1 MLTENISITDMPQD
15 ILYKSF
21 VICCIQTALLK
32 YIIILEMW
40 VTYEAE
46 PEKIQCKKNYGRKVY
61 GKENLVHQGSQ
72 YVKNYLLRRVM
83 KHTSLGREREHQ
95 ARAAA
100 HACHSAPLYI
110 STYVIHHCWIALELN
125 SIIKL

>member
-1 MLTENISITDMPQD
+1 
-15 ILYKSF
+15 
-21 VICCIQTALLK
+21 
-32 YIIILEMW
+32 MW
-40 VTYEAE
+40 AMYEAAL
-46 PEKIQCKKNYGRKVY
+46 EKIHCKKNYGRNVS
-61 GKENLVHQGSQ
+61 GKENLVHQGSI

-83 KHTSLGREREHQ
+83 KHTSLGRETEHQ

-110 STYVIHHCWIALELN
+110 YTQVIHHCWIALEFN